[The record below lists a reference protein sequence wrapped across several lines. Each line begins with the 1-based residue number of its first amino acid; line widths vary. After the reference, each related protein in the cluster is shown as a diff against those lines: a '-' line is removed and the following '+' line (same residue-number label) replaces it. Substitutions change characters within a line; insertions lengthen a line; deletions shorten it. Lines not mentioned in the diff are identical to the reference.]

1 MRCGGSVGGIWRL
14 CGECI
19 PLWERACSRRP
30 RRGLLTLHQLP
41 RHPLIGKHA
50 HRIHRLTGAV
60 ANLQNH
66 RAGLIGQFQIDLIGL
81 ACGIDSPWPRAVY
94 ALIGLSGL
102 WQAIWLATH
111 KPTAQ
116 LV

>member
-1 MRCGGSVGGIWRL
+1 VK
-14 CGECI
+14 
-19 PLWERACSRRP
+19 RAITVLARNARHHADTNEST
-30 RRGLLTLHQLP
+30 RGNAVRAFNIATMIMVLF
-41 RHPLIGKHA
+41 
-50 HRIHRLTGAV
+50 GAICLG
-60 ANLQNH
+60 LQ
-66 RAGLIGQFQIDLIGL
+66 GQFQIDLIGL